1 MKRKAAS
8 GRGKQTTF
16 KYKQCALPLFGAG
29 CFLEYHQER
38 NVDNKNY
45 DEYKYMFLHVLE

>member
-16 KYKQCALPLFGAG
+16 KYKQCDLPICQAG
-29 CFLEYHQER
+29 CFLEYNQEL
-38 NVDNKNY
+38 NVEIQN
-45 DEYKYMFLHVLE
+45 